1 MDCLQEQRKD
11 KLRKLI
17 NECELDNPYEIL
29 YEEVRKKITE
39 INFRAYFQGLKYDSW
54 KNLVSI
60 YVNNFNLLK
69 IIEKEE
75 KALKKKH

>member
-1 MDCLQEQRKD
+1 MNSLQKQQKE

-17 NECELDNPYEIL
+17 SECNLDNPYEIL

-39 INFRAYFQGLKYDSW
+39 INIRAYYQEIEYKSW

-75 KALKKKH
+75 KALKKRN

>member
-39 INFRAYFQGLKYDSW
+39 INMDIIGEKISRRVASQK
-54 KNLVSI
+54 SI
-60 YVNNFNLLK
+60 
-69 IIEKEE
+69 
-75 KALKKKH
+75 